1 LNRIKI
7 DICSAQPTKECR
19 RFFQFYTASDKV
31 WLRDLPVTTQKSMM
45 EEHMYALLTRRLAL
59 VSGLALVLNFMGT
72 ATVQADEL
80 DDITK
85 AGVIKVGIFEDFPPF
100 SSAGTDLKSQ
110 GYDIDVINAL
120 AKALNVTPEL
130 TGITGQNR
138 IPSLTEHKLN
148 LLVSVGVSDERKK
161 VVAFTAPYAPY
172 SIDVMGPQALAVKG
186 PSDLAGSAGAVT
198 RGPLEATSVTDVAPA
213 GTDIQRFNDY
223 NGVISAFL
231 SGQVQLMVV
240 GNDVGAA
247 VLAKQPSIEPESKF
261 QLLNSPSAMAINK
274 GEDRLLA
281 KIDEALAQMKK
292 DGTLDTISKK
302 WLFIPLPPEL

>member
-1 LNRIKI
+1 M
-7 DICSAQPTKECR
+7 T
-19 RFFQFYTASDKV
+19 
-31 WLRDLPVTTQKSMM
+31 
-45 EEHMYALLTRRLAL
+45 
-59 VSGLALVLNFMGT
+59 SGLALALLFAG
-72 ATVQADEL
+72 AGAASADEL
-80 DDITK
+80 DDIVNS
-85 AGVIKVGIFEDFPPF
+85 GVIKVGIFEDFPPF
-100 SSAGTDLKSQ
+100 SSAGTDLQSQ

-130 TGITGQNR
+130 IGITGQNR
-138 IPSLTEHKLN
+138 IPSLTERKLN

-172 SIDVMGPQALAVKG
+172 SIDVVGPKSLEVKG
-186 PSDLAGSAGAVT
+186 PADLAGKSVAVN
-198 RGPLEATSVTDVAPA
+198 RGTLEDTSVTEVAPE

-247 VLAKQPSIEPESKF
+247 VLAKQPASEPESKF
-261 QLLNSPSAMAINK
+261 QLLKSPSAMAVNL
-274 GEDRLLA
+274 GEDRLQAKLDEILA
-281 KIDEALAQMKK
+281 TMKT
-292 DGTLDTISKK
+292 DGTLDAISKK

>member
-1 LNRIKI
+1 
-7 DICSAQPTKECR
+7 
-19 RFFQFYTASDKV
+19 
-31 WLRDLPVTTQKSMM
+31 
-45 EEHMYALLTRRLAL
+45 MYAFVTRRLAL
-59 VSGLALVLNFMGT
+59 ISGLALALQFTG
-72 ATVQADEL
+72 AGIAQADEL

-120 AKALNVTPEL
+120 AGSLGVKPEL
-130 TGITGQNR
+130 IGITGQNR

-172 SIDVMGPQALAVKG
+172 SIDVIGAKALDVKG
-186 PSDLAGSAGAVT
+186 PADLAGKSIAVN
-198 RGPLEATSVTDVAPA
+198 RGTLEDTSVTEVAPKDA
-213 GTDIQRFNDY
+213 DIQRFNDY

-247 VLAKQPSIEPESKF
+247 VLAKKPDIEPESKF

-281 KIDEALAQMKK
+281 KIDEALATMKK
-292 DGTLDTISKK
+292 DGTLDAISRK